1 MEHLDVRKMVEEFI
15 KFLHLRTGYMAPSIH
30 PTEQYFPAAIA
41 NALDQTLRSI
51 HF

>member
-1 MEHLDVRKMVEEFI
+1 MAEEFL
-15 KFLHLRTGYMAPSIH
+15 KCQHLRMGHMAPSIH
-30 PTEQYFPAAIA
+30 PTEQHFPAAIA